1 MSSGGGHLGAIGSGG
16 AFEGF
21 DEADFDAYLQ
31 KKWRSNAY
39 TLERRRAKDRLLAL
53 TRAVASELEEELA
66 NLELGASE
74 EAPSV
79 ANRRAVRGQWA
90 YFTRA
95 APLRASL
102 KSLLGRTDL
111 ASGASLFDISVQ
123 HQHINLRLGL
133 DADGFRV
140 GVEVAPKA
148 TVDRSNAQAKLAHG
162 WARDQLH
169 GLCRG
174 LPGASRIGFAPDLK
188 DALTVSAEDVA
199 ALAARFQ
206 PTDPEFVVEAPIARD
221 DDVLRERAF
230 VGTAA
235 AYVAHFLPIY
245 RFFAWD
251 RDNDH
256 TQVRDRVE
264 KQKKAKKEAEAS
276 ALQPG
281 TRVVI
286 LSGLFSGRAGYL
298 QDVDNKGRAKV
309 MVGPVSVT
317 IDLKDLKA

>member
-21 DEADFDAYLQ
+21 DAADFDAYLQ
-31 KKWRSNAY
+31 NKWRSKAF

-53 TRAVASELEEELA
+53 ARVIGTELEEDLA
-66 NLELGASE
+66 HLELGASE
-74 EAPSV
+74 ESPSV
-79 ANRRAVRGQWA
+79 ANGRSVRGQWV
-90 YFTRA
+90 YFTRDA
-95 APLRASL
+95 SLRASL
-102 KSLLGRTDL
+102 KSLLVRTDL

-123 HQHINLRLGL
+123 HQHINLQLCL

-140 GVEVAPKA
+140 GVEMAAKA
-148 TVDRSNAQAKLAHG
+148 SVDRDNAKAKLEHG
-162 WARDQLH
+162 WAKEQLL
-169 GLCRG
+169 GLCRA
-174 LPGASRIGFAPDLK
+174 LPVASRVGFATELK
-188 DALTVSAEDVA
+188 DALTLTAEDVA
-199 ALAARFQ
+199 EFAQGFTPDR
-206 PTDPEFVVEAPIARD
+206 PEFLVEAPIGRD
-221 DDVLRERAF
+221 DDVLQEETFA
-230 VGTAA
+230 GTAT
-235 AYVAHFLPIY
+235 AYVAQFLPVY

-256 TQVRDRVE
+256 SGVRDRVE
-264 KQKKAKKEAEAS
+264 KKKKEKKKAEVA

-298 QDVDNKGRAKV
+298 HEIDNKGRAKV

-317 IDLKDLKA
+317 VDVKDLKT

>member
-21 DEADFDAYLQ
+21 DDADFDAYIE

-53 TRAVASELEEELA
+53 GRAVALELEEELV

-79 ANRRAVRGQWA
+79 ANRRAVRGQWV
-90 YFTRA
+90 YFTRE

-102 KSLLGRTDL
+102 KTLLGRTDL

-123 HQHINLRLGL
+123 HQHINLQLCL
-133 DADGFRV
+133 DAGGFRV
-140 GVEVAPKA
+140 AVEIAAKA
-148 TVDRSNAQAKLAHG
+148 TVDRDNAKAKLAYG
-162 WARDQLH
+162 WARDQLL

-174 LPGASRIGFAPDLK
+174 LPGASRIGFASDLR
-188 DALTVSAEDVA
+188 DALTVRPDEVVA
-199 ALAARFQ
+199 FGSRFA
-206 PTDPEFVVEAPIARD
+206 PDDPAFIVEAPIARD

-235 AYVAHFLPIY
+235 AYVAHLLPVY

-264 KQKKAKKEAEAS
+264 KQKKAKKQAEAA

-281 TRVVI
+281 TRVTI

-298 QDVDNKGRAKV
+298 QDIDNKGRAKV